1 MNPIRIKEYTLCVAV
16 SGDHRGA
23 AGNLLECP
31 AYSLD
36 AQTRARVVEDDYLVA
51 MDIARGSERAEVIET
66 CADNGSRPGCPAEDG
81 ARRNDPGRQPGAKV
95 AFSLADALLARGPWQ
110 TGYDAQVMPSR
121 FVHVKRC
128 EKPIAAERI
137 AAALFG

>member
-1 MNPIRIKEYTLCVAV
+1 MPTTE
-16 SGDHRGA
+16 A
-23 AGNLLECP
+23 AQDALQKTAPDGTI
-31 AYSLD
+31 LD
-36 AQTRARVVEDDYLVA
+36 VHPE
-51 MDIARGSERAEVIET
+51 
-66 CADNGSRPGCPAEDG
+66 
-81 ARRNDPGRQPGAKV
+81 AKV

>member
-1 MNPIRIKEYTLCVAV
+1 MRC
-16 SGDHRGA
+16 R
-23 AGNLLECP
+23 
-31 AYSLD
+31 
-36 AQTRARVVEDDYLVA
+36 RR
-51 MDIARGSERAEVIET
+51 R
-66 CADNGSRPGCPAEDG
+66 PAEDG

-121 FVHVKRC
+121 FVNVKRC

-137 AAALFG
+137 AGPCLGEESPVGDQILKAQLPLIHDGRARVSIGGSRRTVWMRLKSSMENLIWVIIAIGVLVGADHHIRLS